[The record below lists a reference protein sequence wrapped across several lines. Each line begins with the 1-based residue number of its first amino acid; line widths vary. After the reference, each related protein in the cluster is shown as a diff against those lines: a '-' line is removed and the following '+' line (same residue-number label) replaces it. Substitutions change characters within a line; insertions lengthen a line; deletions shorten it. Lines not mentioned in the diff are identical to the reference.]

1 MKAAKKIILTITIT
15 LMAVFSLNF
24 PVNAQN
30 DATVEAT
37 QFSQFMTA
45 TESLEVKETPDNSA
59 QTIFSYEPGATI
71 YVTGEENGWYVVLYQ
86 GKTGYLN
93 KSTSE
98 KSLQKTEIDIEALD
112 AEMEQEQIESK
123 MIVEETERQRAEA
136 RRSKI
141 WGAVIV
147 LLVLGIFATGIVS
160 TIQAEK
166 KRKDIEE
173 EVLDLDKVSDI

>member
-1 MKAAKKIILTITIT
+1 M
-15 LMAVFSLNF
+15 
-24 PVNAQN
+24 
-30 DATVEAT
+30 
-37 QFSQFMTA
+37 
-45 TESLEVKETPDNSA
+45 
-59 QTIFSYEPGATI
+59 
-71 YVTGEENGWYVVLYQ
+71 LYQ

-98 KSLQKTEIDIEALD
+98 KSLQKTEIDVEALD
-112 AEMEQEQIESK
+112 AEMEKEQIESK

-166 KRKDIEE
+166 KKKDIEE
-173 EVLDLDKVSDI
+173 EVLDLDKESDI